1 MDSCSLSP
9 SSLCDITLSHVVTS
23 PHLSK
28 NDLQIACQTNSAG
41 ILQFV
46 LAHIIIMFVHT
57 CLFFFL
63 PFIFALVCQS
73 YSSFTLF
80 FHLIHIHMH
89 THSSLVLTMAYTH
102 ARAHIQPTKIH
113 TRHMYIFLIM
123 HASARTHTH
132 VYILFL
138 ALSFVGQERKCS
150 VPCIRFVIVSLPR
163 DGG

>member
-1 MDSCSLSP
+1 MTYKLRVRQIPREYCSL
-9 SSLCDITLSHVVTS
+9 
-23 PHLSK
+23 
-28 NDLQIACQTNSAG
+28 
-41 ILQFV
+41 

-123 HASARTHTH
+123 HASARTHTTCIH
-132 VYILFL
+132 T
-138 ALSFVGQERKCS
+138 LSCS
-150 VPCIRFVIVSLPR
+150 FFRWI
-163 DGG
+163 GA